1 MNNVETSTP
10 RIIAIF
16 ENNYHIYS
24 FIQLWILF
32 KASKLSK
39 GYSLNIKVA
48 TLYHDACVFM
58 SYMIEAKFLRVGI
71 FLHVGIHFNKY
82 NLKILHYLRML
93 LNNIDLKWVF
103 LNYSSVKILHILGLG
118 IMTWPNINLLNRRML
133 PPNFQLFWSI
143 SFFLEDLKLKIV
155 PIHSYVIHS
164 TIVNLEVQ
172 LYLSDCKFNKIES
185 TLPEDVFH
193 TKHTFLFNT
202 ERSERRMKP
211 ASRSED

>member
-1 MNNVETSTP
+1 MCNNSGERSTCISFVCFCLFCFISFYFFIFFGGGGEGACFEQPWIHTWTKCMRCFITP

-16 ENNYHIYS
+16 ENMYHIYS

-32 KASKLSK
+32 EASKLSK

-103 LNYSSVKILHILGLG
+103 SNYSSVKILHILGLG

-143 SFFLEDLKLKIV
+143 SFF
-155 PIHSYVIHS
+155 
-164 TIVNLEVQ
+164 
-172 LYLSDCKFNKIES
+172 
-185 TLPEDVFH
+185 
-193 TKHTFLFNT
+193 
-202 ERSERRMKP
+202 
-211 ASRSED
+211 

>member
-1 MNNVETSTP
+1 MCNHSGERSTCISFVCFCWFVLFHFIFFIFFGGRGHTLNNVETSTP

-16 ENNYHIYS
+16 ENMYHIYC

-32 KASKLSK
+32 EASKLSK

-48 TLYHDACVFM
+48 TLYHDACFFM

-93 LNNIDLKWVF
+93 INNIYLKWVF
-103 LNYSSVKILHILGLG
+103 SNNSSVKILHILGLG

-143 SFFLEDLKLKIV
+143 SFF
-155 PIHSYVIHS
+155 
-164 TIVNLEVQ
+164 
-172 LYLSDCKFNKIES
+172 
-185 TLPEDVFH
+185 
-193 TKHTFLFNT
+193 
-202 ERSERRMKP
+202 
-211 ASRSED
+211 